1 VPPGEPQEEGAGVG
15 VQGRDMEGAQGR
27 GAELG
32 GHDCHGKKH
41 AQEEDRRDR
50 KRREGKIGGNN
61 LEYGEIRP

>member
-1 VPPGEPQEEGAGVG
+1 
-15 VQGRDMEGAQGR
+15 MEGAQGR